1 MASVSWKDF
10 QNGMELIFTPR
21 LGESPLSAIP
31 QWLKVMG
38 RQVSVL
44 RGWVSAAALPRT
56 TCSLLGGRG

>member
-10 QNGMELIFTPR
+10 QNRMELIFTPR

-38 RQVSVL
+38 RQVSVF
-44 RGWVSAAALPRT
+44 RGWVSAAGAPPHNLLPPWR
-56 TCSLLGGRG
+56 